1 MRKKLFRIFYNN
13 FLSVFIGFI
22 FLVNAIIFN
31 NYIFADSADFVENN
45 ERVNSYNEELNGSKL
60 RAIDLERTN
69 ILLKELGIQDLSSQK
84 VKYII
89 ENKYRTL
96 STVLELVENCG
107 KINDIT
113 KMLRS
118 GNTNIIVD
126 KNKLEEE
133 TEKIKQLQQELENY
147 GAHDFA
153 DKLVEISKYYLK
165 ISANQEVTNS
175 VREKIVEEVKK
186 NEGSSMPMT
195 NMWND
200 KNNNVFALE
209 KTENL
214 AKNVAQLTEE
224 LQTNVANSKDID
236 ATLDNF
242 SEEMINFKEYA
253 NKYSEAKKATQQAV
267 HNIKEEQKAN
277 AQTGE
282 LQATQPEA
290 NAQAGEL
297 QATQPEA
304 NAQTG
309 ELQATQPEANAQTGE
324 LQATQPEAN
333 AQTGELQATQP
344 EANAQAGELQTT
356 QKNIPISDKAFEAT
370 VVLVSQAFEENK
382 LDLNDIT
389 NNPKIVPIAEE
400 ALKSVNEISKNDLND
415 TDSIIELAEIKKKIK
430 EQTETIAALSKTV
443 EEQQRELESQKQEIA
458 VKDAKIEEQS
468 KALDE
473 KDKELQDKDKELQ
486 DKDKELQESNEKL
499 ALALVQLRVGSDE
512 EAPDHL
518 SEQDLQLDKQT
529 TDLQEEVSEVA
540 ATEEENNPTAEVAID
555 VPAPPPLP
563 EGLMTYYSNQPN
575 QTVDGSASPKKSF
588 SLAEQIKAKRDELNK
603 AKEENKSTA
612 DAPGSSQFS
621 DDRAEST
628 DEKNSVSKTQSVDLA
643 SLGQIAGVQLKKT
656 GIDLNASTVHIEAN
670 GGNKSTGNNAD
681 NSLENVIANV
691 MGNRRKSI
699 VGDYDDNDDDDND
712 DGNSDDGDNTDSLN
726 ANATNVSKSDL
737 KTNSDTKDDKGYSN
751 TNATSA
757 EIKNKVFDLQ
767 AQILAG
773 VQLIKTGVDLNA
785 HTVHMAGNAQK
796 DNTQKDN
803 TQKDNTQKDNTQKDN
818 TQKDNAQ
825 KDNAQKDNAQKDNT
839 QEKRNLWDAMGDAIQ
854 QKVKDAPQN
863 NSNSDI
869 GKNSSDD
876 NDGDWDTDPG
886 IDGSDDYI
894 GFDKEIRGDSEVV
907 TSNFDTTDPNIAA
920 WLNYNLE
927 LSNKEFMDTYFSGSR
942 TGDKQTVEKMLLNI
956 QRVKNAN
963 SNEEK
968 LKLTDEMTET
978 KLENSKKYFA
988 YKSICTWFDQYL
1000 PTSNSQ
1006 NYLQISNDI
1015 EDFKELCIIVYM
1027 FSEKAINEDFSI
1039 YDAYYVAKTV
1049 KGLGKKLFEDGRI
1062 PTADFFDDIIYKDGQ
1077 VNIDKINNI
1086 SKEVMAMVA
1095 ATVVVDNND
1104 GNQTAKTNLCSILD
1118 GLIKIPYSENWKNEI
1133 KPYKYV
1139 LCES

>member
-31 NYIFADSADFVENN
+31 NYIFADSAENN

-60 RAIDLERTN
+60 RTIDLERTN
-69 ILLKELGIQDLSSQK
+69 VLLKELGIQDLSSQK

-107 KINDIT
+107 KINNIT
-113 KMLRS
+113 KMLRI

-133 TEKIKQLQQELENY
+133 TEKIKQLQQELGNY

-153 DKLVEISKYYLK
+153 DKLVGISKYYLK

-186 NEGSSMPMT
+186 NEGSIMPMT

-200 KNNNVFALE
+200 RNNNVFALE

-224 LQTNVANSKDID
+224 LQTNIANSKDID

-242 SEEMINFKEYA
+242 SEEMNNLKEYA

-282 LQATQPEA
+282 LQVA
-290 NAQAGEL
+290 
-297 QATQPEA
+297 QPEA

-309 ELQATQPEANAQTGE
+309 ELQT
-324 LQATQPEAN
+324 

-356 QKNIPISDKAFEAT
+356 KKNIPISDKAFEAT

-400 ALKSVNEISKNDLND
+400 ALKSVNEISKNNLND
-415 TDSIIELAEIKKKIK
+415 TDSMIELAEIKKKIK

-499 ALALVQLRVGSDE
+499 ALALVQLKVGSDE

-529 TDLQEEVSEVA
+529 TDLHEEEEKVGEVA
-540 ATEEENNPTAEVAID
+540 ATEEENNPTAEVAVD

-563 EGLMTYYSNQPN
+563 EELMTYYSNQPN
-575 QTVDGSASPKKSF
+575 QTVDGSASPTKSF

-612 DAPGSSQFS
+612 DAPDSS
-621 DDRAEST
+621 DEAEST
-628 DEKNSVSKTQSVDLA
+628 DEKNSVSKTQSVDLTL
-643 SLGQIAGVQLKKT
+643 LGQIAGVQLKKT
-656 GIDLNASTVHIEAN
+656 GIDLNTSTIHIEAN
-670 GGNKSTGNNAD
+670 GENKSTGNNAD
-681 NSLENVIANV
+681 NFLANA
-691 MGNRRKSI
+691 MENRRKSI
-699 VGDYDDNDDDDND
+699 VGDDDDN
-712 DGNSDDGDNTDSLN
+712 DDGDNTDSLN
-726 ANATNVSKSDL
+726 ANATSVSKSDL

-773 VQLIKTGVDLNA
+773 VKLKETGVDLNA
-785 HTVHMAGNAQK
+785 HTVHMAGN
-796 DNTQKDN
+796 TQKDN
-803 TQKDNTQKDNTQKDN
+803 TQEDNTQK
-818 TQKDNAQ
+818 
-825 KDNAQKDNAQKDNT
+825 
-839 QEKRNLWDAMGDAIQ
+839 ERNLWDAMGDAVK
-854 QKVKDAPQN
+854 KVKDAPQN
-863 NSNSDI
+863 NLNSDT
-869 GKNSSDD
+869 GNNSSDD
-876 NDGDWDTDPG
+876 NDGDLKTDSGIDSLDNYSNSDIGNNSSDDNDDDWETDPG
-886 IDGSDDYI
+886 VDVSDDYM
-894 GFDKEIRGDSEVV
+894 GFDKEIRDDSEVV

-927 LSNKEFMDTYFSGSR
+927 LSYKEFMDTYFSSSR

-956 QRVKNAN
+956 QRVKNAD

-988 YKSICTWFDQYL
+988 YKSICTWLDQYL

-1027 FSEKAINEDFSI
+1027 FSDKAINKDFSI
-1039 YDAYYVAKTV
+1039 CDAYDVAKTV
-1049 KGLGKKLFEDGRI
+1049 KGLGKKLFEDRRI

-1118 GLIKIPYSENWKNEI
+1118 ELIKIPYSENWKNKIE
-1133 KPYKYV
+1133 PYKYF

>member
-267 HNIKEEQKAN
+267 HNIKEEQK
-277 AQTGE
+277 
-282 LQATQPEA
+282 
-290 NAQAGEL
+290 
-297 QATQPEA
+297 
-304 NAQTG
+304 
-309 ELQATQPEANAQTGE
+309 
-324 LQATQPEAN
+324 AN

>member
-277 AQTGE
+277 AQ
-282 LQATQPEA
+282 
-290 NAQAGEL
+290 AG
-297 QATQPEA
+297 A
-304 NAQTG
+304 
-309 ELQATQPEANAQTGE
+309 
-324 LQATQPEAN
+324 
-333 AQTGELQATQP
+333 
-344 EANAQAGELQTT
+344 LQTT